1 VAGLLGARPSVLST
15 RAVQGRAEFTS
26 ELRKRGS
33 WSSTSGLPV
42 PSPGLR
48 YGHRM
53 AISRP
58 SEWAEGDATVSLDRR
73 LVAVMF
79 TDMVGYTA
87 LIQADERVALDKR
100 DRYMSALES
109 HHDTFGGTI
118 IQRLGDGSMSMFP
131 SSLAAVLAAVEIQ
144 RELAA
149 KDVPIR
155 IGVHVGEVVVDSERL
170 TGDAV
175 NIAARIESFAVPG
188 GVMLSDS
195 AYEQVKNR
203 SDVGVIRLGRF
214 RLKNVGRPF
223 ELYAV
228 AAEGVVVP
236 DREALEGKGERF
248 ASLPSNL
255 PEPTTS
261 LVGRAADLASLVEL
275 AHENR
280 VVTITGPG
288 GVGKTRIVI
297 ELGRLLAPEFLDG
310 VAFIALA
317 EVTDPAQFVPAL
329 ADALDVKEAEERT
342 LVEGVAALISDKKA
356 LLLLDNLE
364 QVVAAAPD
372 VVGLVESCP
381 GLQIV
386 TTSRTPLRIAAERE
400 YALDPLELPP
410 PSDPASTESLGSYPA
425 IALFVERAKLTRG
438 SFELTPENAGAVAA
452 VCRRLDGLP
461 LALEL
466 AAARLRLLAPE
477 ALLERLDH
485 ALQVLTS
492 GARDVP
498 ERQQTLRAA
507 IDWSHSLLADAEQR
521 LFRRLAVFAG
531 GCTFADAEAVC
542 ANPGETILDELESLV
557 DKALV
562 QTDGQGDR
570 LRMLQTIGEY
580 ARERLEAAG
589 EVSPLALRHARRYAE
604 LAQTIRD
611 GIEGTDQIG
620 SLKRGLAEEG
630 NLQAALDT
638 LLTKDGD
645 ADACEAGLQ
654 MCGDLWLYWHIR
666 GKNLTA
672 REYATSFLA
681 ADTGGAPTVGRAG
694 ALITAGLASAMLGQ
708 IERANDEWAEAYRIA
723 GECAADRELCIAAFF
738 QGFGLL
744 GIDPE
749 AGLRRTTESVER
761 SRALGFTWAEGFA
774 SSFDGILNSVT
785 GDLDTARTRYSEA
798 LEIQQ
803 RIGDEEGA
811 GLSLGGLAGLASGRG
826 DLAAALELYRQ
837 SLAAFETIGDRA
849 EEARILSD
857 MAWTQLRHQDPAL
870 ARRTFLDSVQ
880 AYTDVASVR
889 GVGLSL
895 IGLAATEA
903 VEGRPETAVQI
914 AAAAEVYA
922 HQEGIVNVY
931 SDETPGREFVD
942 QARASLS
949 ADVVASATEVGSKLT
964 IGEALDLA
972 RLPQT
977 TAT

>member
-1 VAGLLGARPSVLST
+1 MP
-15 RAVQGRAEFTS
+15 
-26 ELRKRGS
+26 
-33 WSSTSGLPV
+33 
-42 PSPGLR
+42 
-48 YGHRM
+48 
-53 AISRP
+53 
-58 SEWAEGDATVSLDRR
+58 LDRR

-109 HHDTFGGTI
+109 HHDAFGGTI
-118 IQRLGDGSMSMFP
+118 VQRLGDGSMSMFP

-149 KDVPIR
+149 EDVPIR

-195 AYEQVKNR
+195 AYEQIKNR

-223 ELYAV
+223 ELYAI

-236 DREALEGKGERF
+236 DPEALEGKGERF

-255 PEPTTS
+255 PEPTTP

-275 AHENR
+275 AHEHR

-317 EVTDPAQFVPAL
+317 DVTDPAQFVPAL

-342 LVEGVAALISDKKA
+342 LGEGVAALIGDKKA

-364 QVVAAAPD
+364 QVVAAASD
-372 VVGLVESCP
+372 VAGLIESCP

-400 YALDPLELPP
+400 YALNPLELPP
-410 PSDPASTESLGSYPA
+410 PSRSGLDRVARLVSGDRAVRRAREDDQRLVRADAGERRGCRGGLPAPGRPAARSRARCRPSPAPGSGGAARASRPRPPGPHLRRARRSRAATDAARHDRLEPLAARRTRSSVCSGVWPSSPEAARSRTSRRSAQSPARTSSTSWSRSSTRLSCRPTARVTGSGY
-425 IALFVERAKLTRG
+425 
-438 SFELTPENAGAVAA
+438 
-452 VCRRLDGLP
+452 CRRSVST
-461 LALEL
+461 LASGSRRR
-466 AAARLRLLAPE
+466 ARRSE
-477 ALLERLDH
+477 
-485 ALQVLTS
+485 
-492 GARDVP
+492 
-498 ERQQTLRAA
+498 
-507 IDWSHSLLADAEQR
+507 
-521 LFRRLAVFAG
+521 
-531 GCTFADAEAVC
+531 
-542 ANPGETILDELESLV
+542 
-557 DKALV
+557 
-562 QTDGQGDR
+562 
-570 LRMLQTIGEY
+570 
-580 ARERLEAAG
+580 
-589 EVSPLALRHARRYAE
+589 LALRHARRYAE

-620 SLKRGLAEEG
+620 SLERGLAEEG

-638 LLTKDGD
+638 LLATAKDGD

-774 SSFDGILNSVT
+774 SSFDGILNAVT
-785 GDLDTARTRYSEA
+785 GDLDTAQTRYSEA

-837 SLAAFETIGDRA
+837 SLAAFEAIGDRA
-849 EEARILSD
+849 EEARILSE

-949 ADVVASATEVGSKLT
+949 ADVVASATEAGSKLT